1 MLFAVDFCATV
12 FVRITHKLGRTRPP
26 NFLERKVEL
35 DKYIFI
41 SPETMTYQP
50 NTDSPEPDFDGMRL
64 MGFDTGQTLED
75 ALKDI
80 LELNEDMEAKRPGQ
94 TFHLDYKNEHRKY
107 FRLKEFKTATRIAS

>member
-1 MLFAVDFCATV
+1 V
-12 FVRITHKLGRTRPP
+12 PP
-26 NFLERKVEL
+26 FLLESLINWGGQGQQIFLERKVEL